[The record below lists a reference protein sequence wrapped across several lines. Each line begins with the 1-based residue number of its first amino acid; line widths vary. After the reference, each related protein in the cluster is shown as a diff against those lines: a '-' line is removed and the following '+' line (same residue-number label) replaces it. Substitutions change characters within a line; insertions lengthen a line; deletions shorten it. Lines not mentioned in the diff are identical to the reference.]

1 VGLDDES
8 KKYNWRLS
16 HNNSFLRP
24 DITLTKEETKLK
36 KKGLG
41 RLFLAP
47 HAERQQNPAIKHN
60 IRRSGTGSYEIIIH
74 AFRSKAS
81 DVRSAPSTYFARQ
94 KRAIAARMMPRAAY
108 PYRL

>member
-36 KKGLG
+36 KKA
-41 RLFLAP
+41 LADYFWLHMLNASKIP
-47 HAERQQNPAIKHN
+47 PSNTTSNVPAQDHIKSIFTLLDPKPPMYAPLLVPTSHA
-60 IRRSGTGSYEIIIH
+60 
-74 AFRSKAS
+74 
-81 DVRSAPSTYFARQ
+81 
-94 KRAIAARMMPRAAY
+94 KREQLPQG
-108 PYRL
+108 